1 MLQECHCHI
10 YFTYDFDFGWNFK
23 NMDAK
28 DYQSIQ
34 ETDFPFV
41 LELVRAYMATCFL
54 PFALQDF
61 TI

>member
-1 MLQECHCHI
+1 
-10 YFTYDFDFGWNFK
+10 
-23 NMDAK
+23 MDAK

-34 ETDFPFV
+34 ETDFSFV